1 MNGREGA
8 IGIGKGGVR
17 SRRSGWRGS
26 RRRSGS
32 RSRRE
37 ERRIL
42 EVDKGKILVIIFVV
56 VVIVG
61 LVGRIVEFV
70 GGGMK
75 NLGVEGVGRGRGRRG
90 RRDGHGECVETKRRN
105 D

>member
-1 MNGREGA
+1 M
-8 IGIGKGGVR
+8 
-17 SRRSGWRGS
+17 
-26 RRRSGS
+26 
-32 RSRRE
+32 
-37 ERRIL
+37 
-42 EVDKGKILVIIFVV
+42 DKGKILVIIFVV